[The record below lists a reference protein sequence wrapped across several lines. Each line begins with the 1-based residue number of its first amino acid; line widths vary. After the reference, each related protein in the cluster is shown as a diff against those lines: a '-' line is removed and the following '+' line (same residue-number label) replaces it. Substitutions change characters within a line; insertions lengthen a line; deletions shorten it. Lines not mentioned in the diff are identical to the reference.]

1 MEICRINME
10 WIQNPTYQDI
20 KQLYECFNNA
30 LGQIAHRKICLDF
43 NFSCGSFDYTA
54 TSMERFTELAYGENN
69 FNLKALQ
76 FMGFLNDDEMVAIN
90 YLCGLSVSASSK
102 VLLEDFIS
110 KLALGKYFDNMGENN
125 TANVGNSTINH
136 QQNNIPNGNIT
147 VTGNGNTIINNNIS
161 GANNSIG
168 NSNVTTEP
176 KEGTEHKSWLNT
188 VKDTIIGNLG
198 WTIFVTIVAAILLW
212 LGVDL

>member
-1 MEICRINME
+1 MGDCTIDKKWVE
-10 WIQNPTYQDI
+10 NPTYEDVKSI
-20 KQLYECFNNA
+20 YECFNMA
-30 LGQIAHRKICLDF
+30 LSQMPCRSSNIDF
-43 NFSCGSFDYTA
+43 YFKCGNIKYTA
-54 TSMERFTELAYGENN
+54 QSIEEFTEIAFVEEKFDLIS
-69 FNLKALQ
+69 LSL
-76 FMGFLNDDEMVAIN
+76 MGFLKKDEYVRIG
-90 YLCGLSVSASSK
+90 YLCGLHISASSK

-110 KLALGKYFDNMGENN
+110 KLELGKYFDNMGENN

-176 KEGTEHKSWLNT
+176 KEETEHKSWLNT